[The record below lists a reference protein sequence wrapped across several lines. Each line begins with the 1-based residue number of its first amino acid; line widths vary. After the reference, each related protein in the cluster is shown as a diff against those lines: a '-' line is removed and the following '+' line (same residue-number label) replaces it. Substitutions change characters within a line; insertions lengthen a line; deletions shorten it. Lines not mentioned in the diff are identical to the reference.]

1 MINIKIVIMCGG
13 FYEQWETPKQ
23 LQVVNGERIVERTI
37 RLLKENGV
45 TDIVITSNDE
55 RFDELGVPRL
65 EHENSYRYE
74 NGKLNGYWVDAFYPK
89 FRKNQKATFIFG
101 DVYFSEDAIKQIVEY
116 KGNGNVLFGSAGA
129 KVQGKVWGEP
139 YAYVVNDMGA
149 FYEGVKEVKRLQ
161 DEGLTNRVPIVW
173 ELYRVL
179 NGIDVNEHRVLDA
192 TYKVIDDYTDDAD
205 NPSKLQMIR
214 DKVER
219 KGNVFTV
226 FSLNEIG
233 GGESYLYYMAKEY
246 PDRDITIYYKDPN
259 SNPEQIERLE
269 KYARV
274 IQYSGQTINCKKAFF
289 NYNQMFIDNIEAE
302 EYYQVIHAN
311 YKANNITPKET
322 DKPLQFIAV
331 SQYAADKFKEQTG
344 KDAKVVYNPIVVDK
358 VDKPREIKPLIL
370 MSATRL
376 SRNKGKDKIE
386 KLARIL
392 DDNKVNYEWYIYT
405 NDLNAIDN
413 PNIHYRR
420 PTLDITEYMPSA
432 DWFVQ
437 LSDEAYCY
445 STVEA
450 NIMGV
455 PCIVIDCPVHKETK
469 IQGITLSP
477 DLKDVPIDK
486 IEKGMKV
493 KDYKPPKD
501 DWGKVLSTDK
511 STYRKPKDD
520 DKLLL
525 RIGHHYFDLELNR
538 KVDYGEEITVT
549 RARMKVLK
557 KKGVLFDIIRELN
570 ND

>member
-1 MINIKIVIMCGG
+1 M
-13 FYEQWETPKQ
+13 PKQ

-37 RLLKENGV
+37 RLLRENGIK
-45 TDIVITSNDE
+45 DIVITSNNPQ
-55 RFDELGVPRL
+55 FDELGVPRL

-101 DVYFSEDAIKQIVEY
+101 DVYFSEDAIKQIVEF

-149 FYEGVKEVKRLQ
+149 FYEGIKEVKRLQ